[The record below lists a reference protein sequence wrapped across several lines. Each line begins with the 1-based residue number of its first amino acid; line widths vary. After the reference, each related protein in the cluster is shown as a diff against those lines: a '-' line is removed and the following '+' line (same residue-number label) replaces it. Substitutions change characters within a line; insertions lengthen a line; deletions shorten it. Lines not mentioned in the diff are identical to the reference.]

1 MLDIEV
7 DVFSQQCISTLQWKK
22 ILFLMP
28 CVPETSI
35 IFTSKISYVAITLN
49 LLGNRTECQH
59 VGLWLIAIFL

>member
-1 MLDIEV
+1 MYLNPPMEE
-7 DVFSQQCISTLQWKK
+7 

-28 CVPETSI
+28 CVSETSI

-49 LLGNRTECQH
+49 LLGNRSECQH